1 MTNENFVYFPSYVKE
16 WRQICSVAT
25 PEQVYQLV
33 LMCLD
38 YVENIEVPVPE
49 DPVIKLCFTMASGSI
64 DRGIEKSY
72 RKSKQSRYNRYCG
85 ICKNKGIDILP
96 FTEWDEQID
105 SKKHSDERQRPSTDV
120 NKRERSSTEVT
131 NVNNHNHNHNLNHN
145 HINHNLNSLN
155 QSIKAPE
162 APSSSE
168 NRSKQEPYNPQ
179 LWECEI
185 PKMFWGKFQYE
196 DDYYAYAEEHRDEI
210 IKMLDEMENQ
220 KEQEQDQEKKKGK
233 RPA

>member
-38 YVENIEVPVPE
+38 YVEGIEVPAPE
-49 DPVIKLCFTMASGSI
+49 NPVIKLCFTMASGSI

-72 RKSKQSRYNRYCG
+72 RKSKSSRYNRYCG

-105 SKKHSDERQRPSTDV
+105 SKKHSNERQRPSTDV
-120 NKRERSSTEVT
+120 NNRERSSTEAT
-131 NVNNHNHNHNLNHN
+131 NVNNHNHNLNHN
-145 HINHNLNSLN
+145 HINHNLNLNNHNLNSLN

-162 APSSSE
+162 APSILM
-168 NRSKQEPYNPQ
+168 KEPVPEDYRPQ
-179 LWECEI
+179 YWEDSI
-185 PKMFWGKFQYE
+185 LKIFWGKFQTE
-196 DDYYAYAEEHRDEI
+196 DDYYAYTEEHRDEI
-210 IKMLDEMENQ
+210 IKMLDEMENA
-220 KEQEQDQEKKKGK
+220 EGK
-233 RPA
+233 QPA